1 MKRKMLFGSLILGV
15 TDRNLYFRKVKTM
28 QSNIKVVTENFRA
41 IGHAAIQISGITVV
55 AGENSSGKSTISKLL
70 YYLFNTATNYEFLV
84 KKSLFDELD
93 DFFDFLKII
102 YQENKE
108 LNNIDLLKLKRP
120 IIQMDYE
127 NLSLERIKKQIITF
141 LEKTF
146 QIINIQA
153 SNRYKQFIKQISG
166 KEIEN
171 NNSLDVLKSFIEDK
185 IKEAENTI
193 KSRPIRLFTQ
203 EFSKAFRGNEHPKVF
218 NVLEED
224 EVIIDLNSPSLSI
237 PFSINNAIYIDTPM
251 SISTTNYYNKHW
263 NSLNYLLSESNKDSN
278 NPFFDPIFF
287 SFKDVIKGEAERD
300 ILYTSDFSFT
310 RADGKTFD
318 LSEVATGIKAFSII
332 QLLLKNGHIDNRTL
346 LIIDEP
352 ESHLH
357 PQWIV
362 EYARMIV
369 LLHKHIGVKFFL
381 ASHNPDMVSAIRYI
395 AEKEGV
401 LDNVNYYLAE
411 KAEEA
416 YLYNYRALGSDIAP
430 IFGSFNIAID
440 RISQYSID
448 DEIQ

>member
-1 MKRKMLFGSLILGV
+1 
-15 TDRNLYFRKVKTM
+15 M

-55 AGENSSGKSTISKLL
+55 SGENSSGKSTLSKLL

-93 DFFDFLKII
+93 DFFDFFKLI
-102 YQENKE
+102 YIENYQF
-108 LNNIDLLKLKRP
+108 NNVDKSNLDQSITQIDYK
-120 IIQMDYE
+120 
-127 NLSLERIKKQIITF
+127 NLSLEDIKNQIITF

-146 QIINIQA
+146 QVINIQA

-166 KEIEN
+166 KEIED

-185 IKEAENTI
+185 IKEAENII
-193 KSRPIRLFTQ
+193 KLRPIRLFTQ

-237 PFSINNAIYIDTPM
+237 PFSVQKAIYIDSPM
-251 SISTTNYYNKHW
+251 SLGAGSSSNKHW
-263 NSLNYLLSESNKDSN
+263 SDLTK
-278 NPFFDPIFF
+278 FIFF
-287 SFKDVIKGEAERD
+287 EDENRSDFHNNDIYTSISKNIKGEAVR
-300 ILYTSDFSFT
+300 FT
-310 RADGKTFD
+310 LGTLSTLTFLREDGKEFELT
-318 LSEVATGIKAFSII
+318 EVATGIKAFSII
-332 QLLLKNGHIDNRTL
+332 QILLKNGHIDNRTL

-448 DEIQ
+448 NEI

>member
-1 MKRKMLFGSLILGV
+1 MLFGSLILGV

-127 NLSLERIKKQIITF
+127 NLSLEEIKNQIITF

-166 KEIEN
+166 KEIED

-224 EVIIDLNSPSLSI
+224 EVIIDLNSPSLS
-237 PFSINNAIYIDTPM
+237 
-251 SISTTNYYNKHW
+251 NK
-263 NSLNYLLSESNKDSN
+263 
-278 NPFFDPIFF
+278 
-287 SFKDVIKGEAERD
+287 
-300 ILYTSDFSFT
+300 
-310 RADGKTFD
+310 
-318 LSEVATGIKAFSII
+318 
-332 QLLLKNGHIDNRTL
+332 
-346 LIIDEP
+346 
-352 ESHLH
+352 
-357 PQWIV
+357 
-362 EYARMIV
+362 
-369 LLHKHIGVKFFL
+369 
-381 ASHNPDMVSAIRYI
+381 
-395 AEKEGV
+395 
-401 LDNVNYYLAE
+401 
-411 KAEEA
+411 
-416 YLYNYRALGSDIAP
+416 
-430 IFGSFNIAID
+430 
-440 RISQYSID
+440 
-448 DEIQ
+448 

>member
-1 MKRKMLFGSLILGV
+1 
-15 TDRNLYFRKVKTM
+15 M
-28 QSNIKVVTENFRA
+28 QSNIKVITENFRA

-55 AGENSSGKSTISKLL
+55 AGENSSGKSTLSKLL

-84 KKSLFDELD
+84 KKSLFNELD
-93 DFFDFLKII
+93 DFFDFFELI
-102 YQENKE
+102 YIENYQF
-108 LNNIDLLKLKRP
+108 NNIDKSNLDLS
-120 IIQMDYE
+120 ITQIDYK
-127 NLSLERIKKQIITF
+127 NLSLEDIKNQIITF

-166 KEIEN
+166 KEIED

-185 IKEAENTI
+185 IKEAENII
-193 KSRPIRLFTQ
+193 KLRPIRLFTQ

-218 NVLEED
+218 NVLEEN

-237 PFSINNAIYIDTPM
+237 PFSVQKAIYIDSPM
-251 SISTTNYYNKHW
+251 SLGAGSSSNKHW
-263 NSLNYLLSESNKDSN
+263 SDLTKFI
-278 NPFFDPIFF
+278 FFDDKNLSDFHNNDIYT
-287 SFKDVIKGEAERD
+287 SISKNIKGEAVK
-300 ILYTSDFSFT
+300 FT
-310 RADGKTFD
+310 LGTLSTLTFLREDGKEFELT
-318 LSEVATGIKAFSII
+318 EVATGIKAFSII
-332 QLLLKNGHIDNRTL
+332 QILLKNGHIDNRTL

-411 KAEEA
+411 KTEED

>member
-1 MKRKMLFGSLILGV
+1 
-15 TDRNLYFRKVKTM
+15 M
-28 QSNIKVVTENFRA
+28 QSNIKVITENFRA

-55 AGENSSGKSTISKLL
+55 AGENSSGKSTLSKLL

-93 DFFDFLKII
+93 DFFDFFELI
-102 YQENKE
+102 YIENYQF
-108 LNNIDLLKLKRP
+108 NNIDKSNLDLS
-120 IIQMDYE
+120 ITQIDYK
-127 NLSLERIKKQIITF
+127 NLSLEDIKNQIITF

-153 SNRYKQFIKQISG
+153 SNRDKQFIKQISG
-166 KEIEN
+166 KEIED

-185 IKEAENTI
+185 IKEAENII
-193 KSRPIRLFTQ
+193 KLRPIRLFTQ

-218 NVLEED
+218 NVLEEN

-237 PFSINNAIYIDTPM
+237 PFSVQKAIYIDSPM
-251 SISTTNYYNKHW
+251 SLGAGSSSNKHW
-263 NSLNYLLSESNKDSN
+263 SDLTKFI
-278 NPFFDPIFF
+278 FFDDKNLSDFHNNDIYT
-287 SFKDVIKGEAERD
+287 SISKNIKGEAVK
-300 ILYTSDFSFT
+300 FT
-310 RADGKTFD
+310 LGTLSTLTFLREDGKEFELT
-318 LSEVATGIKAFSII
+318 EVATGIKAFSII
-332 QLLLKNGHIDNRTL
+332 QILLKNGHIDNRTL

-411 KAEEA
+411 KTEED

-440 RISQYSID
+440 RISQYSIESDHD
-448 DEIQ
+448 DL

>member
-1 MKRKMLFGSLILGV
+1 
-15 TDRNLYFRKVKTM
+15 M
-28 QSNIKVVTENFRA
+28 QSNIKVITENFRA

-55 AGENSSGKSTISKLL
+55 AGENSSGKSTLSKLL

-93 DFFDFLKII
+93 DFFDFFELI
-102 YQENKE
+102 YIENYQF
-108 LNNIDLLKLKRP
+108 NNIDKSNLDLS
-120 IIQMDYE
+120 ITQIDYK
-127 NLSLERIKKQIITF
+127 NLSLEDIKNQIITF

-166 KEIEN
+166 KEIED

-185 IKEAENTI
+185 IKEAENII
-193 KSRPIRLFTQ
+193 KLRPIRLFTQ

-218 NVLEED
+218 NVLEEN

-237 PFSINNAIYIDTPM
+237 PFSVQKAIYIDSPM
-251 SISTTNYYNKHW
+251 SLGAGSSSNKHW
-263 NSLNYLLSESNKDSN
+263 SDLTK
-278 NPFFDPIFF
+278 FIFF
-287 SFKDVIKGEAERD
+287 EDENRSDFHNNDIYTSISKNIKGEAVK
-300 ILYTSDFSFT
+300 FT
-310 RADGKTFD
+310 LGTLSTLTFLREDGKEFELT
-318 LSEVATGIKAFSII
+318 EVATGIKAFSII
-332 QLLLKNGHIDNRTL
+332 QILLKNGHIDNRTL

-411 KAEEA
+411 KTEED

-440 RISQYSID
+440 RISQYSIESDHD
-448 DEIQ
+448 DL

>member
-1 MKRKMLFGSLILGV
+1 
-15 TDRNLYFRKVKTM
+15 M

-55 AGENSSGKSTISKLL
+55 SGENSSGKSTLSKLL

-93 DFFDFLKII
+93 DFFDFFKLI
-102 YQENKE
+102 YIENYQF
-108 LNNIDLLKLKRP
+108 NNVDKSNLDQSITQIDYK
-120 IIQMDYE
+120 
-127 NLSLERIKKQIITF
+127 NLSLEDIKNQIITF

-166 KEIEN
+166 KEIED

-185 IKEAENTI
+185 IKEAENII
-193 KSRPIRLFTQ
+193 KLRPIRLFTQ

-224 EVIIDLNSPSLSI
+224 DVLIDLNSPSLSI
-237 PFSINNAIYIDTPM
+237 PFSVQKAIYIDSPM
-251 SISTTNYYNKHW
+251 SLGAGSSSNKHW
-263 NSLNYLLSESNKDSN
+263 SDLTK
-278 NPFFDPIFF
+278 FIFF
-287 SFKDVIKGEAERD
+287 EDENRSDFHNKEIYTPISKNIKGEAVR
-300 ILYTSDFSFT
+300 FT
-310 RADGKTFD
+310 LGTLSTLTFLREDGKEFELT
-318 LSEVATGIKAFSII
+318 EVATGIKAFSII
-332 QLLLKNGHIDNRTL
+332 QILLKNGHIDNRTL

-448 DEIQ
+448 NEI

>member
-1 MKRKMLFGSLILGV
+1 MLSGLLILGV

-55 AGENSSGKSTISKLL
+55 AGENSSGKSTLSKLL

-93 DFFDFLKII
+93 DFFDFFKLI
-102 YQENKE
+102 YIENYQF
-108 LNNIDLLKLKRP
+108 NNVDRSKLDLSMTQIDYK
-120 IIQMDYE
+120 
-127 NLSLERIKKQIITF
+127 NLSLEDIKNQIITF

-166 KEIEN
+166 KEIED

-185 IKEAENTI
+185 IKEAENII
-193 KSRPIRLFTQ
+193 KLRPIRLFTQ

-237 PFSINNAIYIDTPM
+237 PFSVQKAIYIDSPM
-251 SISTTNYYNKHW
+251 SLGAGSSSNKHW
-263 NSLNYLLSESNKDSN
+263 SDLTK
-278 NPFFDPIFF
+278 FIFF
-287 SFKDVIKGEAERD
+287 EDKNLSDFHNNDIYTSISKNIKGEAVK
-300 ILYTSDFSFT
+300 FT
-310 RADGKTFD
+310 LGTLSTLTFLREDGKEFELT
-318 LSEVATGIKAFSII
+318 EVATGIKAFSII

-401 LDNVNYYLAE
+401 LNNVNYYLAE

-440 RISQYSID
+440 RISQYSIESDHD
-448 DEIQ
+448 DL